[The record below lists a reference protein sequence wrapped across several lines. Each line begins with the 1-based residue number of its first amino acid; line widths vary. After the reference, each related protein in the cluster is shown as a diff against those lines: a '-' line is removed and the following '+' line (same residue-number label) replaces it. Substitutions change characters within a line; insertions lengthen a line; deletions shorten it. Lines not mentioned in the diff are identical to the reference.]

1 VDVGE
6 AKENRKMKYA
16 ILQSGGKQYRAEEGQ
31 VIEVDR
37 LAADEGSTVELEEVL
52 LLVDGDKTQVGAPLV
67 SGAHIKASVLEH
79 IRGPKI
85 LVFKYKAKMRYRVR
99 QGHRQDYT
107 RLRVERIAAGGRT
120 AAKKAA
126 AG

>member
-1 VDVGE
+1 
-6 AKENRKMKYA
+6 MKYV
-16 ILQSGGKQYRAEEGQ
+16 ILQSGGKQYRAEEGR

-37 LAADEGSTVELEEVL
+37 LAAEEGSTVELEQVL
-52 LLVDGDKTQVGAPLV
+52 LLVDGDATQVGAPLV
-67 SGAHIKASVLEH
+67 TGAHITASVLEH

-107 RLRVERIAAGGRT
+107 RLRIERIEAGGCT
-120 AAKKAA
+120 AAKKAS

>member
-1 VDVGE
+1 
-6 AKENRKMKYA
+6 MKYA

-52 LLVDGDKTQVGAPLV
+52 LLVDGDKTQVGAPLIA
-67 SGAHIKASVLEH
+67 GAQIKASVLEH

-107 RLRVERIAAGGRT
+107 RLRIERIAAGGRA

>member
-1 VDVGE
+1 
-6 AKENRKMKYA
+6 MKYA
-16 ILQSGGKQYRAEEGQ
+16 ILQTGGKQYRAEEGQ

-37 LAADEGSTVELEEVL
+37 LTAEEGSTVELEQVL
-52 LLVDGDKTQVGAPLV
+52 LLVDGENTQVGAPLV
-67 SGAHIKASVLEH
+67 TGARIKASVLEH

-85 LVFKYKAKMRYRVR
+85 LVFKYKSKMRYRVR
-99 QGHRQDYT
+99 HGHRQDYT
-107 RLRVERIAAGGRT
+107 RLRIDRIGAGGRS

>member
-1 VDVGE
+1 VDVGK

-52 LLVDGDKTQVGAPLV
+52 LIVDGDKTQVGAPLV
-67 SGAHIKASVLEH
+67 SGAHVKANVVEH
-79 IRGPKI
+79 IRGPKV

-107 RLRVERIAAGGRT
+107 RLRIERIAAGGRA
-120 AAKKAA
+120 AAKKAS

>member
-1 VDVGE
+1 
-6 AKENRKMKYA
+6 MKYV
-16 ILQSGGKQYRAEEGQ
+16 ILQSGGKQYRAEEGR

-37 LAADEGSTVELEEVL
+37 LAAEEGSTVELEQVL
-52 LLVDGDKTQVGAPLV
+52 LLVDGDTTQVGAPLV
-67 SGAHIKASVLEH
+67 TGAHITASVLEH

-107 RLRVERIAAGGRT
+107 RLRIERIEAGGRT
-120 AAKKAA
+120 AAKKAS

>member
-1 VDVGE
+1 
-6 AKENRKMKYA
+6 MKYA
-16 ILQSGGKQYRAEEGQ
+16 ILESGGKQYRAEEGQ

-37 LAADEGSTVELEEVL
+37 LAAEEGSTVELEQVL
-52 LLVDGDKTQVGAPLV
+52 LLVDGDTTQVGAPLV
-67 SGAHIKASVLEH
+67 TGAHIKASVLEH

-99 QGHRQDYT
+99 QGHRQNYT
-107 RLRVERIAAGGRT
+107 CLRIERIAAGGRT
-120 AAKKAA
+120 AAKKAS

>member
-1 VDVGE
+1 
-6 AKENRKMKYA
+6 MKYA
-16 ILQSGGKQYRAEEGQ
+16 ILQTGGKQYRAEEGQ

-37 LAADEGSTVELEEVL
+37 LAAEEGNTVELEQVL
-52 LLVDGDKTQVGAPLV
+52 LLVDGETTQVGAPLV
-67 SGAHIKASVLEH
+67 TGARIKATVLEH

-99 QGHRQDYT
+99 HGHRQDYT
-107 RLRVERIAAGGRT
+107 RLRIERIAAGGRS
-120 AAKKAA
+120 AAKKAS

>member
-1 VDVGE
+1 
-6 AKENRKMKYA
+6 MKYA
-16 ILQSGGKQYRAEEGQ
+16 ILESGGKQYRAEEGQ

-37 LAADEGSTVELEEVL
+37 LAAEEGSTVELEQVL
-52 LLVDGDKTQVGAPLV
+52 LLVDGDTTHVGAPLV
-67 SGAHIKASVLEH
+67 TGAHIKASVLEH

-99 QGHRQDYT
+99 QGHRQNYT
-107 RLRVERIAAGGRT
+107 RLRIESIAAGGRT
-120 AAKKAA
+120 AAKKAS

>member
-1 VDVGE
+1 
-6 AKENRKMKYA
+6 MKYA

-67 SGAHIKASVLEH
+67 AGVHIKASVLEH

-107 RLRVERIAAGGRT
+107 RLLIERIGAGGRT